1 MILILNQIFIAC
13 LAAFVDADVSH
24 LNIPGGTEAFQLNSD
39 SSLTYGNDLGA
50 FPTSY
55 NAPASGSPYE
65 LLHGPQA
72 PTNNYPA
79 TQLQQPTANYDHT
92 QHPSYQ
98 QSLAQYP
105 EGIVPNFYHIMKHMV

>member
-1 MILILNQIFIAC
+1 MISIFNQIFIAC
-13 LAAFVDADVSH
+13 LSAFVDADVSH

-39 SSLTYGNDLGA
+39 SLPTYGNDLGA

-72 PTNNYPA
+72 PTNSYPA
-79 TQLQQPTANYDHT
+79 TQLQQPSAHYDHT
-92 QHPSYQ
+92 QQSSYQ
-98 QSLAQYP
+98 ESLLQHP
-105 EGIVPNFYHIMKHMV
+105 LGIVSNFYHMQHIV